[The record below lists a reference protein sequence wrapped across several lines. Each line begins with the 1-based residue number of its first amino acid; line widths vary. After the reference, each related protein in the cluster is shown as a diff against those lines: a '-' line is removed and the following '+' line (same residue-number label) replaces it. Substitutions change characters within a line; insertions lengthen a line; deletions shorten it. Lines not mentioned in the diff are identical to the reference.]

1 MSDFSIEQI
10 TTRFNTKQMQDA
22 LFTPMMPG
30 IPNTIFPMQCSNTI
44 SPYDISFNPTTF
56 NTDFMMITMLMMQ
69 MQAIQ
74 VAFANAMKNLGP
86 GESMQ
91 VGAPSPHRAN
101 LTKLS
106 PECDKRIDAISQR
119 LNCNPDDL
127 KAVIYSES
135 GGDPKA
141 RNASGATGLIQFL
154 RDTAR
159 DLGTS
164 TDALAKMSAE
174 QQLVYVEKYLQRAK
188 GQAKFA
194 PDHKLSSGELYALVF
209 MPAKAKQEVLC
220 SAGSKAYTQ
229 NKGLDR
235 SNNRD
240 GQITKG
246 DLTAK
251 MESVKNSFSRFF
263 S

>member
-1 MSDFSIEQI
+1 MTNDFSISMRNADISKQI
-10 TTRFNTKQMQDA
+10 QRGLFNPVETGA
-22 LFTPMMPG
+22 S
-30 IPNTIFPMQCSNTI
+30 NTIFPMPCSTSM
-44 SPYDISFNPTTF
+44 SPYDIGFSTTF
-56 NTDFMMITMLMMQ
+56 NMNFMMWMMQ

-86 GESMQ
+86 RESMQ

-135 GGDPKA
+135 GGDPKTV
-141 RNASGATGLIQFL
+141 NKTSGATGLIQFMPS
-154 RDTAR
+154 TAR

-164 TDALAKMSAE
+164 TGAIAQMSAE
-174 QQLVYVEKYLQRAK
+174 TQLGYVEKYLQRAK
-188 GQAKFA
+188 SQARFA
-194 PDHKLSSGELYALVF
+194 PDHKLTSGELYALVF
-209 MPAKAKQEVLC
+209 MPAKAKQEVMC
-220 SAGSKAYTQ
+220 SAGSKAYRQ
-229 NKGLDR
+229 NSGLDR

>member
-1 MSDFSIEQI
+1 MTNDFSISMRNADISKQI
-10 TTRFNTKQMQDA
+10 QSGLFNPVETGA
-22 LFTPMMPG
+22 S
-30 IPNTIFPMQCSNTI
+30 NTIFPMPCSTSM
-44 SPYDISFNPTTF
+44 SPYDIGFSTTF
-56 NTDFMMITMLMMQ
+56 NMNFMMLMMQ

-74 VAFANAMKNLGP
+74 VAFANAMKNLRP

-119 LNCNPDDL
+119 LNCNPDDF
-127 KAVIYSES
+127 KAVIYAES

-141 RNASGATGLIQFL
+141 RNASSGATGFIQF
-154 RDTAR
+154 RPDTAR
-159 DLGTS
+159 DFGTS
-164 TDALAKMSAE
+164 TDALAQMSAE

-194 PDHKLSSGELYALVF
+194 PDHKLTSGELYALVF

-220 SAGSKAYTQ
+220 SVGSSAYRQ
-229 NKGLDR
+229 NKGLDVHK
-235 SNNRD
+235 D
-240 GQITKG
+240 GQVTKS

-251 MESVKNSFSRFF
+251 MDRVKRQFFGFF